1 MITVDEF
8 MAYSIRQE
16 TLKQIAEKQTET
28 LIRANAELASKVAIL
43 EKKIQ
48 DLTPLPTRIPK

>member
-16 TLKQIAEKQTET
+16 TLKQIAEKQTEA
-28 LIRANAELASKVAIL
+28 LIKANAQMAVKISELEMKVH
-43 EKKIQ
+43 
-48 DLTPLPTRIPK
+48 DLAAQLAPK

>member
-1 MITVDEF
+1 MISVDEF

-28 LIRANAELASKVAIL
+28 LIRANAELASKVSAL
-43 EKKIQ
+43 EKRVLELALQ
-48 DLTPLPTRIPK
+48 CAPK

>member
-1 MITVDEF
+1 MISVDEF

-28 LIRANAELASKVAIL
+28 LIKANAQLAVKVSEL

-48 DLTPLPTRIPK
+48 DLLSPVSP

>member
-1 MITVDEF
+1 MISVDEF

-28 LIRANAELASKVAIL
+28 LIRANADLASKVSEL
-43 EKKIQ
+43 EKKVQ
-48 DLTPLPTRIPK
+48 DLSSQLAPK